1 MSSESP
7 DPGTPGEGSQNTA
20 ANLKAYVDAN
30 AGRFTD
36 ETITAE
42 LTRAGYAAEDVR
54 TALADGASR
63 GLEAPPTGRAVRTI
77 LAAYVATFAILSLGM
92 LTNSGRS
99 FGQYMPDSTVGI
111 AILGGGL
118 GVALVASLIWV
129 ASRRGFAIVIALF
142 IGVFGVSAVGSVGAV
157 GSGSLAGVV
166 LLAIAIGI
174 GVLVLR
180 AKPAPNG
187 RSTVTFGLL
196 LAIPVLL
203 LLVVG
208 GICVA
213 SGLPIPRLS

>member
-7 DPGTPGEGSQNTA
+7 DGGTPGEGSQNSS

-42 LTRAGYAAEDVR
+42 LTRAGYALDEIR
-54 TALADGASR
+54 TALTTAAAR
-63 GLEAPPTGRAVRTI
+63 GIAGPPTGRAVRTI
-77 LAAYVATFAILSLGM
+77 LAAYLATFAILSLGM
-92 LTNSGRS
+92 LANSGISRDHLL
-99 FGQYMPDSTVGI
+99 PDANGGI
-111 AILGGGL
+111 AILAGSL
-118 GVALVASLIWV
+118 AVAFVVSLIWV
-129 ASRRGFAIVIALF
+129 ASRRGFVLLVALF
-142 IGVFGVSAVGSVGAV
+142 LGAGGVSAVGSVGAG
-157 GSGSLAGVV
+157 GSGGLAGVV
-166 LLAIAIGI
+166 LLGIAIGI

-180 AKPAPNG
+180 AKPAPTG

-213 SGLPIPRLS
+213 SGLPIPRLG